1 MIETIKENTN
11 KELVVIAAMQK
22 KIVAMK
28 EITQDLHK
36 QQQSL
41 QKQWQKEIEIFEVK
55 KEWQKEIEISEVKK
69 EWQKKIEVLEEERL
83 HEREHL
89 VNETDALTTQVAV
102 LLSERE
108 DLVNKN
114 DTLTTE
120 IEKLSNEKDCL
131 TKSLKQTEDEVQ
143 SLVQQNRRT
152 ISDMGLLWL
161 MRILSPRHLAVDGC
175 FLIFGFAFLYNK
187 IK

>member
-1 MIETIKENTN
+1 MLETIKENTN
-11 KELVVIAAMQK
+11 KELVVIAEMQK

-28 EITQDLHK
+28 EMTQDLHK
-36 QQQSL
+36 QQKSL

-69 EWQKKIEVLEEERL
+69 EWQKKIKVLEEERL

-108 DLVNKN
+108 DLVNEN

-120 IEKLSNEKDCL
+120 VEKLSNEKDCL
-131 TKSLKQTEDEVQ
+131 TKCLKQTKDEVQ

-161 MRILSPRHLAVDGC
+161 IRILSPHHLAVDGC

>member
-1 MIETIKENTN
+1 MLQLEELKKNLLETIKQNTN

-36 QQQSL
+36 QQKSL
-41 QKQWQKEIEIFEVK
+41 QKQWQKETEFL
-55 KEWQKEIEISEVKK
+55 EVKK
-69 EWQKKIEVLEEERL
+69 EWQKKIEVLEEEQL

-89 VNETDALTTQVAV
+89 VNKTDALTTQVAV
-102 LLSERE
+102 LLSERK

-114 DTLTTE
+114 DTLATE
-120 IEKLSNEKDCL
+120 IEKLSNEKDSL
-131 TKSLKQTEDEVQ
+131 TKCLKQTKDEVQ
-143 SLVQQNRRT
+143 SLAQQNRRT

-161 MRILSPRHLAVDGC
+161 IRTLSPHNLAVDGC
-175 FLIFGFAFLYNK
+175 FLIFAFAYLYNK
-187 IK
+187 IM